1 MEIKDINGTTELL
14 ISEDNGL
21 VLVPLDTYEKR
32 IEDSVLVDIMRRLWD
47 ETTLDGGEFEDIFE
61 LVFGQRYEDDDD
73 ED

>member
-14 ISEDNGL
+14 ISEDSGL
-21 VLVPLDTYEKR
+21 AMIPLEDYEELITAR
-32 IEDSVLVDIMRRLWD
+32 VLVDIMRRLWD

-61 LVFGQRYEDDDD
+61 LVFGQRYEDD

>member
-32 IEDSVLVDIMRRLWD
+32 IVDSVLVDIMRRLWD
-47 ETTLDGGEFEDIFE
+47 ETTLDGGEFEEVFE
-61 LVFGQRYEDDDD
+61 LVFGQRYEDD

>member
-32 IEDSVLVDIMRRLWD
+32 IVDSVIVDIMRRLWD
-47 ETTLDGGEFEDIFE
+47 ETTLDGGEFEDVFE
-61 LVFGQRYEDDDD
+61 LVFGQRYEDD